1 MDTGGTGSLSSAFM
15 PDRELKALGGL
26 AGAGYIRMLNHP
38 VVYEHLREWLSEP
51 AGADVEALAEE
62 LLQ

>member
-1 MDTGGTGSLSSAFM
+1 M

-26 AGAGYIRMLNHP
+26 AGASHIRMLNHP